1 MMKFTETAPSA
12 MKRLQSSPKRSMVL
26 SEEPSEGEQAN
37 LDPSVIRAVDDT
49 VVANISGVWFHRPE

>member
-1 MMKFTETAPSA
+1 
-12 MKRLQSSPKRSMVL
+12 MVL

-49 VVANISGVWFHRPE
+49 VVAHISGVWFNRPE